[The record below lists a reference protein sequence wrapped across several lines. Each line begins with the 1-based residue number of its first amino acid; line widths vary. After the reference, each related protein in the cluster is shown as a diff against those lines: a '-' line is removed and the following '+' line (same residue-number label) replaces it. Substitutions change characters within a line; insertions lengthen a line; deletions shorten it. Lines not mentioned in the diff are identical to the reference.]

1 MSFVFEELAKDMNK
15 PFALG
20 CMGQSD
26 VNAYGI
32 RQFQLQ
38 TMKL

>member
-1 MSFVFEELAKDMNK
+1 MSFIFEELAKDTHK
-15 PFALG
+15 LFALG

-32 RQFQLQ
+32 EQFQLQ
-38 TMKL
+38 TVKL